1 MICMEPPD
9 DEDIVCPECGGAA
22 EQTSRDELKCSD
34 CGWSFENVP
43 DIEPEVSFYNEK
55 NLP

>member
-1 MICMEPPD
+1 MEPPD

>member
-22 EQTSRDELKCSD
+22 EQKCKYSVKCTECD
-34 CGWSFENVP
+34 WEAENLP
-43 DIEPEVSFYNEK
+43 DIEPEVSFYDEK

>member
-1 MICMEPPD
+1 MEPPD

-22 EQTSRDELKCSD
+22 EQKCKYSVKCTECD
-34 CGWSFENVP
+34 WEAENLP
-43 DIEPEVSFYNEK
+43 DIEPEVSFYDEK